1 MVVPTR
7 GDAGVELRR
16 YFLGSG
22 HHVVVTTVDTV
33 IRRPSWSPD
42 GRWVA
47 LQTSIPGTTRVRVY
61 VLEIE
66 TGQMLPVDLRRGE
79 PGAMTWSGPFLI
91 YVSDVAGPDPVL
103 MSWDS
108 RTQRRATV
116 ERAGLE
122 RFLAGPISAAR
133 CDSASV

>member
-1 MVVPTR
+1 
-7 GDAGVELRR
+7 VE
-16 YFLGSG
+16 
-22 HHVVVTTVDTV
+22 TV
-33 IRRPSWSPD
+33 IRQPVWSPD

-47 LQTSIPGTTRVRVY
+47 VQTSIPGTTRLRVY
-61 VLEIE
+61 ALEIE
-66 TGQMLPVDLRRGE
+66 TGEMLPVDLRRGE

-91 YVSDVAGPDPVL
+91 YFYDVAGPDPVL

-122 RFLAGPISAAR
+122 RFVAGPISAAR